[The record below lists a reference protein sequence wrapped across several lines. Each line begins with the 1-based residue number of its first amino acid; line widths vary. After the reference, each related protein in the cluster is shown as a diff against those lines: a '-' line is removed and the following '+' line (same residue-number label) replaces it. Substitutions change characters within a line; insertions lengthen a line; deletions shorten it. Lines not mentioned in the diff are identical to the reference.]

1 MLNRI
6 VTKGLSVSG
15 RNSLVT
21 SGYGI
26 FDVIIREIVE
36 TSRYIFKGGKKV
48 VTQFVDEFE
57 DIVIHAK
64 LLSVNDNEL
73 DRPVKGWIKI
83 TYNTARKIFV
93 KVVQSTIINVKN
105 NCSDIVVT
113 AKRIIKR

>member
-6 VTKGLSVSG
+6 ITKGLSVSG
-15 RNSLVT
+15 KNSIVT
-21 SGYGI
+21 NGYGI

-36 TSRYIFKGGKKV
+36 TSKHFLKGGKKAV
-48 VTQFVDEFE
+48 SQFTDKFE